1 LDHYFEFGGMQR
13 SLLRIARE
21 CASRGHDVHV
31 FTREWDG
38 NIPDELTVHLL
49 HTWALTNHGTKK
61 RLGFKVGE
69 MIAKDEFDCVTGST
83 KIPGLDVYYGGDPCY
98 AANADANK
106 GRIYKLLPRYKVLK
120 RLEEAV
126 FAADR
131 DTEILLI
138 AHEEQDKF
146 ISYYGTNLNRFH
158 LLPPGINKDRLV
170 ESVPTSQ
177 ARSDLRRGLGLLSDD
192 YMLLHVGSWF
202 VRKGVDRMIIAL
214 AALPP
219 ELRTKSKLVVI
230 GDDNSKPF
238 VRLARRLG
246 VNNHVVFIAAREDIS
261 AFYCAAEL
269 LIHPAYTENTGTT
282 IVEAMVCGLPVLVT
296 ANCGFAFHVD
306 RAGAGMICPSPFQQ
320 DTLNKML
327 AEMLASEKRSEWGR
341 NGLTYC
347 KRTDLYSLI
356 EKAAAVIIA
365 RAARNRGKP

>member
-1 LDHYFEFGGMQR
+1 MQR

-21 CASRGHDVHV
+21 CASQGHDVHV

-49 HTWALTNHGTKK
+49 HIWALTNHGTKK

-69 MIAKDEFDCVTGST
+69 MIAKSGFDCVTGST

-98 AANADANK
+98 AANADANR
-106 GRIYKLLPRYKVLK
+106 GPIYKLLPRYKVLK

-170 ESVPTSQ
+170 ESVPTPQ

-246 VNNHVVFIAAREDIS
+246 VDNHVVFMGAREDIS
-261 AFYCAAEL
+261 AFYYAAEL

-296 ANCGFAFHVD
+296 ANCGFAFHVEK
-306 RAGAGMICPSPFQQ
+306 GCAGMVCPTPFQQ

-327 AEMLASEKRSEWGR
+327 AAMLKSDKRPDWGR
-341 NGLTYC
+341 NGHKYC
-347 KRTDLYSLI
+347 ETSDLYSLV
-356 EKAAAVIIA
+356 EKAADVVIA
-365 RAARNRGKP
+365 RARENRGNR